1 MSKAVVYTGADPEE
15 LEDGDHAGEWRE
27 DEEVT
32 DVTIADGVTDIKQK
46 AFDRCKGLTNLSFL
60 KDSTVTTVDYY
71 AFRDSSVAALWG
83 MEGVRKLGDMVFYRC
98 KDLRTIEGLGCEE
111 MGDGWSS
118 MCRRVEI
125 SFTSRRFSS
134 RWSGTS
140 TTKIHYQPSCMYR

>member
-15 LEDGDHAGEWRE
+15 LEDGDHAGEWQE

-32 DVTIADGVTDIKQK
+32 DVTIADGVTEIKQQ
-46 AFDRCKGLTNLSFL
+46 AFEGCKGLTFL
-60 KDSTVTTVDYY
+60 EGSAITTVGHSAFSCSGIITLLGMELVRKIGKY
-71 AFRDSSVAALWG
+71 AFAYC
-83 MEGVRKLGDMVFYRC
+83 E
-98 KDLRTIEGLGCEE
+98 DLRTIEGLGCEE

-134 RWSGTS
+134 KWSGTS
-140 TTKIHYQPSCMYR
+140 TTKIHSQPSCMYR